1 MLRNLIIVSTLV
13 IGVVF
18 SSCGTNKKLKA
29 ANAQNQELQATN
41 SQLMAK
47 QKELQNQ
54 VDNLIAA
61 NQSVNTEYSRYRTSC
76 ESTNQQLKDVRAA
89 QAEDEKALQAFV
101 KKITD
106 ALADFQDRG
115 VNVYEKDRVIYID
128 MEDHLLYK
136 SGSAAMGEEGKKA
149 LGALASALNDYPDL
163 MVLVV
168 GNTDDQKF
176 KNSNTDNLSLSTER
190 ANGVVRVLRDTYKVD
205 PTRLVSAGRGKYHP
219 MTDNSTV
226 EGRAKNRRTEIVLRP
241 DYVKLWES
249 VLRQSR

>member
-1 MLRNLIIVSTLV
+1 MLRNLMIASTFV
-13 IGVVF
+13 AGVVF

-41 SQLMAK
+41 NQLLAK

-54 VDNLIAA
+54 VDNLTAA
-61 NQSVNTEYSRYRTSC
+61 NHSVNTEYSKYRRSC
-76 ESTNQQLKDVRAA
+76 ESTSQQLKAVQAA
-89 QAEDEKALQAFV
+89 QAEDEKALEAFA

-106 ALADFQDRG
+106 ALADFQGRG

-219 MTDNSTV
+219 MTENSTA